1 MNREKKASRK
11 RSNPER
17 FFRLSVFDLDL
28 SARGA
33 FPSSSL
39 LTSFFS
45 NLSLHFNLTTLTHQ
59 LINGD
64 TGALPPA
71 VARLGG
77 AFTDGC
83 AVAESADENSSSSSS
98 PLGGSSSSQSPLLR
112 AAARLWRYQGM
123 R

>member
-1 MNREKKASRK
+1 M
-11 RSNPER
+11 
-17 FFRLSVFDLDL
+17 
-28 SARGA
+28 
-33 FPSSSL
+33 
-39 LTSFFS
+39 
-45 NLSLHFNLTTLTHQ
+45 
-59 LINGD
+59 NGD

-83 AVAESADENSSSSSS
+83 AVEGGLGLEDGNSNAS
-98 PLGGSSSSQSPLLR
+98 PSLQQAGQNPLLR